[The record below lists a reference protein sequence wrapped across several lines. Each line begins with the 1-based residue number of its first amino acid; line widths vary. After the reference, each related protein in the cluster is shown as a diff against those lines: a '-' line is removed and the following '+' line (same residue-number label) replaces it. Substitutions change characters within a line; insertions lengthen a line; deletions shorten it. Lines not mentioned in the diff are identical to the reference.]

1 MIPKIVE
8 RKILKVKKPG
18 GLIQYLMT
26 LPKEYGEELESKNI
40 DTLLVA
46 FNGGL
51 GVFPKTSGFTEKA
64 LLTFLS
70 RHSDLE
76 RLFSECRRAANQRG
90 VHLE

>member
-18 GLIQYLMT
+18 GLVQYLMT

-40 DTLLVA
+40 DTLIVA

-51 GVFPKTSGFTEKA
+51 GAFPKTSGFTEKA
-64 LLTFLS
+64 LLIFLS
-70 RHSDLE
+70 KHSDLE
-76 RLFSECRRAANQRG
+76 RLFSKGRRAVSQ
-90 VHLE
+90 

>member
-18 GLIQYLMT
+18 GLTQYLMT

-64 LLTFLS
+64 LLIFLS
-70 RHSDLE
+70 KHAALE
-76 RLFSECRRAANQRG
+76 RLFSERRQRKE
-90 VHLE
+90 VI